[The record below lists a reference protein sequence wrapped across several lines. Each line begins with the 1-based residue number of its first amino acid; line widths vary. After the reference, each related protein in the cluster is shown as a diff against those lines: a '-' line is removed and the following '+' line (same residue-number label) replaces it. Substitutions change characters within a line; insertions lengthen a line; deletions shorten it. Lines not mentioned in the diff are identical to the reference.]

1 MGLISWVAAS
11 LSPKARRLTR
21 LAQIGGESE
30 RIAASLRRHATR
42 CAAPR
47 IKEGLET
54 LAVAEAADADIMRQL
69 ILARGASP
77 ARPLRPLVE
86 GSNNWARLGADLA
99 AEVELVRALNAA
111 IAECEGADRGLA
123 ERLRSLFTAKEDRLS
138 MLRDLTLKCDP
149 QALD

>member
-11 LSPKARRLTR
+11 LRPKARRLTR
-21 LAQIGGESE
+21 LAQIGGESA
-30 RIAASLRRHATR
+30 RLAASLRRHAVR

-47 IKEGLET
+47 IKESLET
-54 LAVAEAADADIMRQL
+54 LAAAEAADADIMRQL
-69 ILARGASP
+69 IVARGEWP
-77 ARPLRPLVE
+77 TRPLPPLGE

-99 AEVELVRALNAA
+99 AEVKLVRALNAA
-111 IAECEGADRGLA
+111 IAECEGADRELA
-123 ERLRSLFTAKEDRLS
+123 ERLRSLVTAKEDRLS

>member
-1 MGLISWVAAS
+1 MGLISWAAAS
-11 LSPKARRLTR
+11 LRPKARRLTR

-30 RIAASLRRHATR
+30 RIAGSLRRHAAR

-54 LAVAEAADADIMRQL
+54 LAAAETADADIMRQL

-77 ARPLRPLVE
+77 ARPLRQFGE
-86 GSNNWARLGADLA
+86 GANNWARLGADLA
-99 AEVELVRALNAA
+99 AEVELVRALNGA
-111 IAECEGADRGLA
+111 IAEWEGADRGLA
-123 ERLRSLFTAKEDRLS
+123 ERLRSLLTAKEDRLS